1 MNTRGSLQVTK
12 SIVSLL
18 RRFQWNKF
26 CIVREKSPRWETV
39 AQSLVNW
46 AKNHSMTIN
55 DNLEFEDTNLCC
67 VNQDPC
73 CQRSYMYEIVEQTHT
88 KTRSNFSFTTD
99 PSFWSHCD
107 EHGSID
113 RQKLYLKSFG
123 SHSIRSL
130 HKTNE

>member
-1 MNTRGSLQVTK
+1 MNGSLQVTK

-18 RRFQWNKF
+18 RHFKWNKF

-67 VNQDPC
+67 VNKDPC
-73 CQRSYMYEIVEQTHT
+73 CQRSYMYEIVQQTHT
-88 KTRSNFSFTTD
+88 KTRSNFSLH
-99 PSFWSHCD
+99 HCPLVLEHFD
-107 EHGSID
+107 EHRSID
-113 RQKLYLKSFG
+113 RQKLYSKSFG
-123 SHSIRSL
+123 SHSIRSGVAA
-130 HKTNE
+130 